1 MRRLYLKRFSATV
14 DGTWG
19 VFCSDEG
26 KPLFF
31 TAEIPNTFLRPGVY
45 RCKLQTHFQENGK
58 GYPAYEICD
67 VPGHKDVEIHIGNVP
82 SPYRFDTKKQKL
94 VADSE
99 GCVLLGMQAGIGE
112 SGHLKGKWGVWFS
125 TAAHYKLLD
134 YLNNAAEF
142 YLEITEQA

>member
-1 MRRLYLKRFSATV
+1 MRRLYLKRFSATS

-58 GYPAYEICD
+58 GYPAYEITG
-67 VPGHKDVEIHIGNVP
+67 VQGHSDVEIHILNYP
-82 SPYRFDTKKQKL
+82 SQSR
-94 VADSE
+94 
-99 GCVLLGMQAGIGE
+99 GCVGVGKQAGPNPND
-112 SGHLKGKWGVWFS
+112 GKWGVWLS
-125 TAAHYKLLD
+125 TKAHYELLE
-134 YLNNAAEF
+134 YLDNAPEF
-142 YLEITEQA
+142 YLEITEQV